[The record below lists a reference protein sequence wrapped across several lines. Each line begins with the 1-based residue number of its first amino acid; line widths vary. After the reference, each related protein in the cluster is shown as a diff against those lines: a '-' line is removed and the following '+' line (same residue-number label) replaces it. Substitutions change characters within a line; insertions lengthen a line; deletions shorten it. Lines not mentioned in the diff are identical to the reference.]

1 MIVETTVKMTLEDS
15 EINALK
21 TLKETYIQCA
31 ITEQFSCDDCPL
43 LLKDMCIAK
52 YADEIVNRRGLK

>member
-21 TLKETYIQCA
+21 TLKETY
-31 ITEQFSCDDCPL
+31 T
-43 LLKDMCIAK
+43 MCN
-52 YADEIVNRRGLK
+52 NRTI